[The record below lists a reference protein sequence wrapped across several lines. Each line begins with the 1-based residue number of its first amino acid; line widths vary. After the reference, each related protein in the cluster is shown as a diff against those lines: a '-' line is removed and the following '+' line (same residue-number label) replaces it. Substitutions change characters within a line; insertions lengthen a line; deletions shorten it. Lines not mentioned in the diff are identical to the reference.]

1 MILSWRIDKPDSEEK
16 PLKFKSF
23 SRNKSNTQDITLIF
37 VKFLTASAAF
47 AEILESTNMSFI
59 EVTVTASEEYA
70 EILIAELGEL
80 GFDTF
85 QDTENGFQAYIEED
99 RFEEEALQE
108 VLERYRFAGEFPYQ
122 TKSIA
127 KQNWN
132 EEWEKNF
139 EPLLISDKVSVRAD
153 FHEKPEGVAYD
164 IVITPKMS
172 FGTGHHETTTL
183 MIENQ
188 LTLDHVGKRILDMG
202 CGTGILA
209 IMAEQLGARQV
220 LAVDIED
227 WTVENARE
235 NAERNNCATLEVR
248 LGDASVLTGEAP
260 FELILA
266 NINRN
271 VLLEDMPVYSQLL
284 LPNGPLVLSGFYT
297 QDLPLLQ
304 ERAAELGLAFES
316 SRTKNN
322 WVSAIF
328 RKNS

>member
-1 MILSWRIDKPDSEEK
+1 
-16 PLKFKSF
+16 
-23 SRNKSNTQDITLIF
+23 
-37 VKFLTASAAF
+37 
-47 AEILESTNMSFI
+47 MSFI
-59 EVTVTASEEYA
+59 EVTVTASPEYA

-85 QDTENGFQAYIEED
+85 QDTDNGFQGYIEEE
-99 RFEEEALQE
+99 RFSEDALQE
-108 VLERYRFAGEFPYQ
+108 VLERYSFAGEFPYQ

-139 EPLLISDKVSVRAD
+139 EPLLIAEKVSVRAD
-153 FHEKPEGVAYD
+153 FHPKPEGIEYD

-188 LTLDHVGKRILDMG
+188 LTLDHAGKRVLDMG

-235 NAERNNCATLEVR
+235 NAERNNCTTLEVR
-248 LGDASVLTGEAP
+248 LGDAAVLQGEAP
-260 FELILA
+260 FDLILA

-284 LPNGPLVLSGFYT
+284 LDGEPLVLSGFYT
-297 QDLPLLQ
+297 EDLPILQ
-304 ERAAELGLAFES
+304 ERAAELGLIFET
-316 SRTKNN
+316 SRNKNN

-328 RKNS
+328 RKTATK